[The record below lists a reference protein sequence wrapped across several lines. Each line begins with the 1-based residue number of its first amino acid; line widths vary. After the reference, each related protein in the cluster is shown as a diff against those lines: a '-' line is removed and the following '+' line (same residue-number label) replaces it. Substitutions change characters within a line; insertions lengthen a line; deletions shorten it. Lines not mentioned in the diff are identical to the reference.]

1 MRILYIAKF
10 KKMWDEEY
18 IARSF
23 EMLGH
28 TVGRVDEGSKARQI
42 LEDIKVFKPDVVL
55 FAKFRQPHA
64 EMIIEHCK
72 KQGIKT
78 VCWVFDLYF
87 GYNRQHQLKT
97 PAFKADYVFT
107 TDGGE
112 HNWAEYGINHGCVR
126 QGIYKPECVL
136 EKGEKIYDV
145 LFVGSFNPYNKERN
159 RMLDLVKAD
168 FDLKWIGKNNDNEIR
183 GMKLNRLYAQSKIVV
198 GDSVPSPHYWSNRVV
213 ETLGRGGFLIHVEV
227 EGLKEAYPH
236 LVTYKRG
243 DYDDLKQK
251 IGYYLKNDKERERI
265 IKLNHKWVLENYT
278 CDKQCEKLCQSLSI
292 N

>member
-10 KKMWDEEY
+10 HKMWDEEY

-28 TVGRVDEGSKARQI
+28 TVGRVDEGSKYRQI
-42 LEDIKVFKPDVVL
+42 IADIDIFKPDFVI
-55 FAKFRQPHA
+55 FAKFRQPFA
-64 EMIIEHCK
+64 QDVIDYCK
-72 KQGIKT
+72 SKKIKT

-87 GYNRQHQLKT
+87 GYNRQHQLKL
-97 PAFKADYVFT
+97 PSFSADYVVT
-107 TDGGE
+107 TDGGD
-112 HNWAEYGINHGCVR
+112 HDWSIYGINHGVVR

-136 EKGEKIYDV
+136 EKGDNIYDV

-159 RMLDLVKAD
+159 RILDLVNSD
-168 FDLKWIGKNNDNEIR
+168 FSLKWIGKNNDNEIR

-198 GDSVPSPHYWSNRVV
+198 GDSVYSPHYWSNRVV

-243 DYDDLKQK
+243 DYDDLKSK
-251 IGYYLKNDKERERI
+251 IEYYLAHDKERNDI
-265 IKLNHKWVLENYT
+265 IKKNHKWVLDNYT
-278 CDKQCEKLCQSLSI
+278 CDKQCEKLCQNLLI

>member
-10 KKMWDEEY
+10 HKMWDEEY

-28 TVGRVDEGSKARQI
+28 TVGRIDESSKYRQI
-42 LEDIKVFKPDVVL
+42 IADIEQFKPDFVI
-55 FAKFRQPHA
+55 FAKLNQHYT
-64 EMIIEHCK
+64 EKLIEDCRK
-72 KQGIKT
+72 MKIKT
-78 VCWVFDLYF
+78 VSWVFDLYF
-87 GYNRQHQLKT
+87 GYNRQYQLNN
-97 PAFKADYVFT
+97 PNFKADYVFT
-107 TDGGE
+107 TDGGD
-112 HNWAEYGINHGCVR
+112 HDWSIYGINHQVVR

-159 RMLDLVKAD
+159 RILDLVNAD
-168 FDLKWIGKNNDNEIR
+168 FSLKWIGKNNDNEVR
-183 GMKLNRLYAQSKIVV
+183 GMKLNRLYAQAKIVV

-236 LVTYKRG
+236 LVTYKQG

-251 IGYYLKNDKERERI
+251 IEYYLAHNKERNAI
-265 IKLNHKWVLENYT
+265 IKKNHKWVLDNYT
-278 CDKQCEKLCQSLSI
+278 CDKQCEKLCQSL
-292 N
+292 

>member
-10 KKMWDEEY
+10 RKMWDEEY

-28 TVGRVDEGSKARQI
+28 TVGRIDEGSKGRQI

-64 EMIIEHCK
+64 EMIINECK
-72 KQGIKT
+72 KLKIKT

-87 GYNRQHQLKT
+87 GYNRQYQLKT

-107 TDGGE
+107 TDGGG
-112 HNWAEYGINHGCVR
+112 HDWTEYGINHGVVR
-126 QGIYKPECVL
+126 QGIYKPECKL
-136 EKGEKIYDV
+136 EKGDKIYDV

-159 RMLDLVKAD
+159 KMLDLVNAD
-168 FDLKWIGKNNDNEIR
+168 FSLKWIGKNNDNEIR
-183 GMKLNRLYAQSKIVV
+183 GMKLNRLYAQAKIVV

-227 EGLKEAYPH
+227 EGIKEAYPH

-243 DYDDLKQK
+243 DYKDLKEK
-251 IGYYLKNDKERERI
+251 IEFYLTNDKEREKI
-265 IKLNHKWVLENYT
+265 IKLNHKWVLDNYT
-278 CDKQCEKLCQSLSI
+278 CDKQCEKLCQNL
-292 N
+292 